1 DHPGRRRDVRRA
13 GGDRRLRRGKGRR
26 PIRPRAALRAAG
38 DHAGQ
43 GDRPR
48 ARPGEADRRAPRRD
62 GRLRSPGNRCPIR
75 RPATADYGMR
85 RYLVVDD
92 NRAFAENLAEI
103 LCDQGAEVSVAGGGE
118 EALALSQKTRFD
130 ALVTDM
136 RMPVMSGARLVH
148 EIRAVDPGLPAI
160 VVTAYTGETDLL
172 AARQEGLLAVLPKP
186 VPLDRLAKLLESAR
200 RDGLVALVDDDSAL
214 ADNLGEIL
222 RDRGFSVVMAKS
234 VSETERL
241 GKVRA
246 FVALV
251 ALRMTRGLH
260 GAGRRRL
267 KER

>member
-1 DHPGRRRDVRRA
+1 
-13 GGDRRLRRGKGRR
+13 
-26 PIRPRAALRAAG
+26 
-38 DHAGQ
+38 
-43 GDRPR
+43 
-48 ARPGEADRRAPRRD
+48 
-62 GRLRSPGNRCPIR
+62 
-75 RPATADYGMR
+75 MR

-103 LCDQGAEVSVAGGGE
+103 LRDQGAEVSVAGGGE
-118 EALALSQKTRFD
+118 EALALSRGTGFD

-160 VVTAYTGETDLL
+160 VVTAYTRENDLL

-186 VPLDRLAKLLESAR
+186 VPLDRLTKLLEGAR

-214 ADNLGEIL
+214 SDNLAEIL
-222 RDRGFSVVMAKS
+222 SERGFSAVMAKS

-241 GKVRA
+241 GGVRP

-251 ALRMTRGLH
+251 DLRMPGGPD
-260 GAGRRRL
+260 GAALRRL
-267 KER
+267 KEQFPTLPVLLMSGHQDAIDGAPSLPCLMKPVDPETLLKAVEHLWH